1 MIGNL
6 IQAIK
11 YEMKNNIPIITIWI
25 MAMLSSLACR
35 KNSVGSAG
43 VIRSVSPDG
52 GHFSSVVTIRGEGFD
67 SINGYVTVDGVMAPI
82 TQISST
88 SITLTVPTTHTG
100 PVVVKRT
107 TGGSTT
113 GPTFTYVD
121 DVLVAGSLFGYS
133 YYPVYWDN
141 GVPFQLL
148 TSVGGAN
155 STATG
160 ITSSGNDIYVCGYLY
175 YGVNPVAELWKNGT
189 EQTLTSTTQYAE
201 AQAIQVSGQHVFVV
215 GYLNNGAHDIAT
227 LWVNG
232 QATNLAADT
241 VNSYA
246 NAITIAG
253 NDVYIAGYENSTQ
266 SNSSNRI
273 ALYWKNG
280 TAVTLSDGTVDALT
294 TGIAVV
300 GTDIYVSG
308 NMGGGVLWKDGV
320 ANPLSYFAAGLCSY
334 GNGLYLAGES
344 SSYYGNSANVWGM
357 GRRKSRL

>member
-201 AQAIQVSGQHVFVV
+201 AQAIQVSGQHVFGGQCLSWVSRHYYV
-215 GYLNNGAHDIAT
+215 RGNASFNIAKRMAQAGDWGGAANI
-227 LWVNG
+227 WRE
-232 QATNLAADT
+232 ATNSPSGPAT
-241 VNSYA
+241 K
-246 NAITIAG
+246 AI
-253 NDVYIAGYENSTQ
+253 Q
-266 SNSSNRI
+266 
-273 ALYWKNG
+273 
-280 TAVTLSDGTVDALT
+280 
-294 TGIAVV
+294 
-300 GTDIYVSG
+300 
-308 NMGGGVLWKDGV
+308 
-320 ANPLSYFAAGLCSY
+320 
-334 GNGLYLAGES
+334 
-344 SSYYGNSANVWGM
+344 
-357 GRRKSRL
+357 